1 MVTADLINIG
11 LYTLFMTEIINIH
24 DIDEKEILN
33 SIRCGEIII
42 YPTDTIYGIG
52 CNALNEEA
60 VMKIREIKQRNDKP
74 FSVIAPSKLWIS
86 NNFVIKKSYLDKL
99 PGPFTYVINAKKK
112 NVVSNAVVSG
122 NKIGVRIPDH
132 PFYEII
138 QKAKVPFVTTSVN
151 VTGRKPYL
159 AIRKIPRRIMN
170 MVDIAI
176 DAGTLDNSPST
187 VFDLTKELPIILR

>member
-1 MVTADLINIG
+1 
-11 LYTLFMTEIINIH
+11 MTEIINIH

-122 NKIGVRIPDH
+122 NKIGVRIPDY